1 MVSAGEDDD
10 EDEDN
15 EDEDDLSEDGS
26 FASVDDLDGMYTVQ
40 LGINC
45 I

>member
-10 EDEDN
+10 EDD
-15 EDEDDLSEDGS
+15 EDEDGDDLSEDGS